1 MTLEKH
7 KYKLFGRFKGRKKK
21 YLVPFHGLNEYQVNI
36 GIDITHLNYN
46 ILDIGS
52 GSGENAINLS
62 SRHLNS
68 KIITCELFEDGNI
81 NLYEK
86 IKKKGINNI
95 SLYQG
100 NVIEFL
106 DKINLTEIFN
116 EIWILFPDPWPKKRH
131 HKRRLINVTFL
142 KMIYPYLKKNS
153 YLMIATDSQS
163 YIMSILSTIY
173 HSKKLFFW
181 ENQSKTSWDY
191 DNLDLPMTKFY
202 LKAKRLNRKS
212 IFFKLKKI

>member
-1 MTLEKH
+1 
-7 KYKLFGRFKGRKKK
+7 
-21 YLVPFHGLNEYQVNI
+21 
-36 GIDITHLNYN
+36 
-46 ILDIGS
+46 
-52 GSGENAINLS
+52 
-62 SRHLNS
+62 
-68 KIITCELFEDGNI
+68 
-81 NLYEK
+81 
-86 IKKKGINNI
+86 
-95 SLYQG
+95 
-100 NVIEFL
+100 
-106 DKINLTEIFN
+106 
-116 EIWILFPDPWPKKRH
+116 
-131 HKRRLINVTFL
+131 
-142 KMIYPYLKKNS
+142 MIYPYLKKNS